1 MSTIMIKDRRG
12 IVMITRITARAE
24 NIKKYFFQ
32 IPRVQFRFDF
42 SIRMYSYLI
51 FQHNE
56 AVS

>member
-24 NIKKYFFQ
+24 NVKKYFFQ

-42 SIRMYSYLI
+42 SIRTYSYLI
-51 FQHNE
+51 FQQNE